1 MSAVN
6 ACTANNKFGEV
17 KGYGCMRL
25 VVTIFLQ
32 VKGLTLEVHACKA
45 QMY

>member
-1 MSAVN
+1 MSTEN

-17 KGYGCMRL
+17 KGYGHMRL
-25 VVTIFLQ
+25 VITIFLQ
-32 VKGLTLEVHACKA
+32 IKGLTIEVHTCKA